1 MIIYEDDL
9 IERVGMSQAE
19 ACAAFEIEQLK
30 AGLTK
35 VTDDNIKGAFGLFDI
50 HELTKL
56 VITGK
61 LWFKTDFGIIEIEE
75 IKNDIVDDREITH
88 ELLFNTESADR
99 EKQIELTIYKKV
111 YAMIEKTKE
120 ECEQ

>member
-1 MIIYEDDL
+1 MGIYECDM

-19 ACAAFEIEQLK
+19 VCAAFEIEQFK
-30 AGLTK
+30 ASLTK
-35 VTDDNIKGAFGLFDI
+35 VTDDNIKGAFELFDI

-56 VITGK
+56 VIAGK

-88 ELLFNTESADR
+88 ELLFNTEPDDR

-111 YAMIEKTKE
+111 YAMIEKIKG

>member
-1 MIIYEDDL
+1 MGMYECDM

-19 ACAAFEIEQLK
+19 ACAAFEIEQFK
-30 AGLTK
+30 ASLTK
-35 VTDDNIKGAFGLFDI
+35 VTDDNIKGAFELFDI

-56 VITGK
+56 VIAGK

-75 IKNDIVDDREITH
+75 VKNDIVDDREITY
-88 ELLFNTESADR
+88 ELLFNTEADDR

-111 YAMIEKTKE
+111 YAMIEKIKK

>member
-1 MIIYEDDL
+1 MGMYGCDI

-19 ACAAFEIEQLK
+19 ACAAFEIEQSK
-30 AGLTK
+30 ASLTK
-35 VTDDNIKGAFGLFDI
+35 VTDDNIKGAFELFDI

-56 VITGK
+56 VIAGK

-88 ELLFNTESADR
+88 ELLFNTEPDDR

-111 YAMIEKTKE
+111 YAMIEKIKE

>member
-1 MIIYEDDL
+1 MGMYGCDI
-9 IERVGMSQAE
+9 IERVGMSQTE
-19 ACAAFEIEQLK
+19 ACAAFEIEQFK
-30 AGLTK
+30 ASLTK
-35 VTDDNIKGAFGLFDI
+35 VTDDNIKGAFELFDI

-56 VITGK
+56 VIAGK

-75 IKNDIVDDREITH
+75 IKNDIVDDREITYD
-88 ELLFNTESADR
+88 LLFNTEADDR

-111 YAMIEKTKE
+111 YAMIEKIKE